1 MILYLNNKSNI
12 PININVLELTS
23 NETQYARV
31 SQVNYQNNPSITN
44 IKMWLG
50 QLLHMRFL
58 LFLLITHLIMNS
70 NIMVS
75 DSWVVE

>member
-12 PININVLELTS
+12 PINSNVLELTS
-23 NETQYARV
+23 NETQYTRV
-31 SQVNYQNNPSITN
+31 SQVNYQNNASITY

-58 LFLLITHLIMNS
+58 LLLLITHLIMN
-70 NIMVS
+70 NNLMVS

>member
-12 PININVLELTS
+12 PINSNVLELTS
-23 NETQYARV
+23 NETQYTRV
-31 SQVNYQNNPSITN
+31 SQVNYQNNASITY

-58 LFLLITHLIMNS
+58 LLLLITHLIMN
-70 NIMVS
+70 NNLMLS